1 MLRLPSLVLA
11 LSAAL
16 ALTSAPAAIAADC
29 PGADLRPAT
38 DNIEQVEAATLC
50 LINAERAAQGL
61 PALAEQGQ
69 LSKASVAFSQLMVD
83 EHFFAH
89 VSPDGIELTE
99 RVRATGY
106 LDQPGSWA
114 IGENIAWGE
123 SFLASPA
130 NIVDAW
136 MKSPP
141 HRANIL
147 SKDFSDIG
155 LGIVTGVPLSSN
167 LGATYTTDF
176 GRRAPLQ
183 DDEAAASED
192 AVADEPSTDTEAAAP
207 KGPAAKAQRAKKR
220 SSSRVAARAGLRA
233 KRAKRTKRAG
243 RRGLSMRAI
252 RATAAG

>member
-1 MLRLPSLVLA
+1 MLRLPSLALTLSATLA
-11 LSAAL
+11 LA
-16 ALTSAPAAIAADC
+16 SAPAAMAADC
-29 PGADLRPAT
+29 PGADLRPAA
-38 DNIEQVEAATLC
+38 DNIAQVEGATLC

-106 LDQPGSWA
+106 LDQPGSWTL
-114 IGENIAWGE
+114 GENIAWGE
-123 SFLASPA
+123 SYLASPGH
-130 NIVDAW
+130 IVDAW
-136 MKSPP
+136 MNSPP

-176 GRRAPLQ
+176 GRRTPLDESDAP
-183 DDEAAASED
+183 
-192 AVADEPSTDTEAAAP
+192 PP
-207 KGPAAKAQRAKKR
+207 
-220 SSSRVAARAGLRA
+220 
-233 KRAKRTKRAG
+233 
-243 RRGLSMRAI
+243 
-252 RATAAG
+252 